1 MITLTFTAYRLRE
14 HNVPDGLIRSGNLY
28 IRNLFEFTAQEKGA
42 YVRQNE
48 LQGVVQTLVERSMKK
63 IVIRR

>member
-48 LQGVVQTLVERSMKK
+48 LQGVVQT
-63 IVIRR
+63 